1 MSINGQT
8 NGTVNKFFDEQIE
21 EHTIEP
27 KVILY
32 HAKPEQPQ
40 EQSLEQPVLFPE
52 LKNEIA
58 DAYTFED
65 LQELLGNEP
74 KPKTR
79 WMKFKEDVSKMLS
92 GQNGIIKHLVS
103 IPLVISQLISHS
115 SIIGRLRIANDI
127 PNWLAYTIGF
137 LGSSIFEISIHFL
150 AREGKVLSPVI
161 MGIISGMLSM
171 TAYSSFSEQGFT
183 QLLISLALSFF
194 PPYLIYTN
202 ARESFLQDEA
212 EAMTAR
218 RRELDRVEEENKKA
232 AELKAENE
240 RIRIENEKRERR
252 NEKALKLKEPE
263 KKTRITRL
271 TKAAKY
277 QMSKTIIEKNL
288 RSIKAIMKEFQVEK
302 TTAYALRT
310 LADTAKEKVKKKISE
325 PQEKIN
331 GTQRN
336 LTENL
341 KEGDKNV

>member
-79 WMKFKEDVSKMLS
+79 WMKLREDFSKMLS
-92 GQNGIIKHLVS
+92 GQDGIIKHLVS

-127 PNWLAYTIGF
+127 PDWLAYTIGF

-171 TAYSSFSEQGFT
+171 TAYS
-183 QLLISLALSFF
+183 FF
-194 PPYLIYTN
+194 
-202 ARESFLQDEA
+202 F
-212 EAMTAR
+212 
-218 RRELDRVEEENKKA
+218 
-232 AELKAENE
+232 
-240 RIRIENEKRERR
+240 
-252 NEKALKLKEPE
+252 
-263 KKTRITRL
+263 
-271 TKAAKY
+271 
-277 QMSKTIIEKNL
+277 
-288 RSIKAIMKEFQVEK
+288 
-302 TTAYALRT
+302 
-310 LADTAKEKVKKKISE
+310 
-325 PQEKIN
+325 
-331 GTQRN
+331 
-336 LTENL
+336 
-341 KEGDKNV
+341 